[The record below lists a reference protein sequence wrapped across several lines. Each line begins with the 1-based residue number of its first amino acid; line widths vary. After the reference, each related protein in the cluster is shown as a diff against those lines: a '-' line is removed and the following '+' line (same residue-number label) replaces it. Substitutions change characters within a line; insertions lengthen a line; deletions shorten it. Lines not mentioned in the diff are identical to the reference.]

1 MVDPVEKFLRHYM
14 RKTGRLRTLKEL
26 EKNWNGNC
34 SNKKRADIVATP
46 KVKLSFA
53 ILKPPER
60 MRAKVEVGKKLRNAE
75 RKESDKEKIPP
86 EFVKL
91 AKKFGLPE
99 VHLEFFYDNREK
111 FHWETVES
119 SKLHCTESP
128 CTFTTSAFKGAL
140 IEHMISAHD
149 YKKIACDQ
157 LDCSFV
163 AYSEKSLTLHKRAFH
178 GAGRRP
184 TANERFRCKFQTC
197 NQASSTSTGIKF
209 HESTHENKLT
219 PCSYCPYRAVQ
230 SHLMTYHMYKHFN
243 IKKYEC
249 EQCGQCFNRPDRLI
263 QHKQYTHQ
271 KDQGFECIHCGL
283 IFDTLIKQRTHGKTC
298 EERFKHLAR

>member
-1 MVDPVEKFLRHYM
+1 MVDPVEKFLRHFM
-14 RKTGRLRTLKEL
+14 RKTGRLRTLREL
-26 EKNWNGNC
+26 EKDWSSDC
-34 SNKKRADIVATP
+34 SERKRFS

-53 ILKPPER
+53 IQKPPER
-60 MRAKVEVGKKLRNAE
+60 VKTKNGVGKKLKKHE
-75 RKESDKEKIPP
+75 TKEEKVKIPP
-86 EFVKL
+86 EFLKI

-99 VHLEFFYDNREK
+99 VHLEFFYENREK
-111 FHWETVES
+111 FHWERIES
-119 SKLHCTESP
+119 SRLHCTESP
-128 CTFTTSAFKGAL
+128 CSFTTNASKGAL
-140 IEHMISAHD
+140 VEHMISAHD

-184 TANERFRCKFQTC
+184 TANERFRCKFPSC

-219 PCSYCPYRAVQ
+219 RCSYCPYRAVQ

-249 EQCGQCFNRPDRLI
+249 EECGQCFNRPDRLI

-271 KDQGFECIHCGL
+271 KDQGFECIHCGS